1 MGKLSREMKLSTR
14 SRYGT
19 RLMLDMAEH
28 YEEGPIQ
35 LGLIAKRQGI
45 PSKYLEQII
54 IPLKKANYVKSIR
67 GYKGGHMLAKCPDEI
82 TVGEI
87 VTLLEGGL
95 KLTVCTVDPGIC
107 ERSETCVT
115 RLLWKQATDAM
126 TEKLD
131 AVTLADLVKMV
142 LASENNEMVGCISD
156 GE

>member
-1 MGKLSREMKLSTR
+1 MKLSTR

-28 YEEGPIQ
+28 YDEGPIQ
-35 LGLIAKRQGI
+35 LGVIAKRQGI
-45 PSKYLEQII
+45 PPKYLEQII
-54 IPLKKANYVKSIR
+54 IPLKKANYVKSLR
-67 GYKGGHMLAKCPDEI
+67 GYKGGHMLARRPEEI

-87 VTLLEGGL
+87 VALMEGGL
-95 KLTVCTVDPGIC
+95 KLTVCTEAPEIC

-142 LASENNEMVGCISD
+142 RANEKCEMVGCISD
-156 GE
+156 EE

>member
-1 MGKLSREMKLSTR
+1 MKLSTR

-28 YEEGPIQ
+28 YEEGPIR

-54 IPLKKANYVKSIR
+54 IPLKKANYVKSLR
-67 GYKGGHMLAKCPDEI
+67 GYKGGHMLAKRPDEI

-87 VTLLEGGL
+87 VTLMEGGL
-95 KLTVCTVDPGIC
+95 RLTSCGDNPEVC

-126 TEKLD
+126 TEKLN
-131 AVTLADLVKMV
+131 AINLADLVIMV
-142 LASENNEMVGCISD
+142 RAKENNEMVGCISD
-156 GE
+156 EV